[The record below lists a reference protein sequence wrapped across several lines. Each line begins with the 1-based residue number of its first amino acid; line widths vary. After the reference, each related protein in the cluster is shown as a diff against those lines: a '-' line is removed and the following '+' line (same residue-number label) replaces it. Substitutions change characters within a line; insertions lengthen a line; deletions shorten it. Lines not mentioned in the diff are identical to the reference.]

1 MRPSELCSKEHYK
14 ITGGVLRWL
23 NEPVLLNSKSFI
35 GGIRLIRATERL
47 QSRWGVSPECVRYW
61 CRRQRDGG
69 DCQTRYACRS
79 PGLLSR
85 FDAKVRYVILR
96 LRLKHP
102 RWGPSRIR
110 LGLTKRPSLKGLPL
124 PSETQIGRYLH
135 QWLCFRHQRSARP
148 VRERP
153 RPPTQVHQRWQLDF
167 KMSIALQDGS
177 QVNLHT
183 VRDPVGAACL
193 DAVIT
198 PAGRVGQ
205 GPGK

>member
-1 MRPSELCSKEHYK
+1 MAERTSVAQQQEFYRRHQADQSY
-14 ITGGVLRWL
+14 
-23 NEPVLLNSKSFI
+23 
-35 GGIRLIRATERL
+35 RAIAE
-47 QSRWGVSPECVRYW
+47 QMGVSPECVRYW

-135 QWLCFRHQRSARP
+135 QWPRFRHQRSARP

-153 RPPTQVHQRWQLDF
+153 RPPPKSINAGNWTSRWALLC
-167 KMSIALQDGS
+167 KMVVRSIC
-177 QVNLHT
+177 T
-183 VRDPVGAACL
+183 RCETRWEPPV
-193 DAVIT
+193 
-198 PAGRVGQ
+198 
-205 GPGK
+205 